1 MVLTKRSRCSGLA
14 KISADSALAWPDLSS
29 GQSSDFSERAHGF
42 DSHTAHIS
50 VFPGGGLDYGANLRA
65 RTVAWFSGGHRAGGC
80 AVIHSPHISL
90 AGKALHQCFSWH
102 PCLVQLFII
111 YFGGPQIG
119 IELEPFAAGVIGLGL
134 NIAAY
139 MAESIRGAISNVDP
153 GQEEAARSIGFG
165 RSQTL
170 WFITLPQAAKLMIRP
185 LGVNAVALIKGSALV
200 STISVVELS
209 YTAQRFISSTYKPF
223 EIFMVSALLYI
234 VMVYSVRFI
243 VDYLDNRFAAR

>member
-1 MVLTKRSRCSGLA
+1 MDLTLIQRTFPFFLDA
-14 KISADSALAWPDLSS
+14 AWITV
-29 GQSSDFSERAHGF
+29 Q
-42 DSHTAHIS
+42 IS
-50 VFPGGGLDYGANLRA
+50 VLALLLGFLIAIVLVAMRLSGVFIGRCLA
-65 RTVAWFSGGHRAGGC
+65 RVY
-80 AVIHSPHISL
+80 ISIFR
-90 AGKALHQCFSWH
+90 GT

-119 IELEPFAAGVIGLGL
+119 LELEPFAAGVIGLGL

-139 MAESIRGAISNVDP
+139 MAESIRGAIVNVDP
-153 GQEEAARSIGFG
+153 GQVEAARSIGFG
-165 RSQTL
+165 KGQTL
-170 WFITLPQAAKLMIRP
+170 WLVTLPQTAKLMIRP

-223 EIFMVSALLYI
+223 EIFAVSAVLYI
-234 VMVYSVRFI
+234 AMVYTVRLI

>member
-1 MVLTKRSRCSGLA
+1 MDLTLIQRTLPFFLEA
-14 KISADSALAWPDLSS
+14 AWTTV
-29 GQSSDFSERAHGF
+29 Q
-42 DSHTAHIS
+42 IS
-50 VFPGGGLDYGANLRA
+50 VLALLLGFLIAIVLVAMRLSGVFIGRCLA
-65 RTVAWFSGGHRAGGC
+65 RVY
-80 AVIHSPHISL
+80 ISIFR
-90 AGKALHQCFSWH
+90 GT

-119 IELEPFAAGVIGLGL
+119 LELEPFAAGVIGLGL

-139 MAESIRGAISNVDP
+139 MAESIRGAIVNVDP
-153 GQEEAARSIGFG
+153 GQVEAARSIGFG
-165 RSQTL
+165 KGQTL
-170 WFITLPQAAKLMIRP
+170 WLVTLPQTAKLMIRP

-223 EIFMVSALLYI
+223 EIFAVSAVLYI
-234 VMVYSVRFI
+234 AMVYTVRLI